1 MDMLVYAPGWALWDG
16 ERLRCALGRGGVR
29 IDKRE
34 GDGATPVGN
43 WPMRR
48 LLYRPD
54 RLAAPPTRLAANPI
68 AAQDGWCDDPDD
80 DAYNRPVRLPYRAG
94 AEILWRDDGLYDL
107 IVPLGYN
114 DDPVVAGAGSA
125 IFLHVAQ
132 PDYAPTE
139 GCVALAQA
147 DLLRVLAGA
156 AAGSRIVV
164 HGPEARAAVG
174 RIGMARARS
183 ARHP

>member
-1 MDMLVYAPGWALWDG
+1 MDLLVYAPGWALWDG

-29 IDKRE
+29 FDKRE

-54 RLAAPPTRLAANPI
+54 RLAAPATRLAANPI
-68 AAQDGWCDDPDD
+68 AEQDGWCDDPA
-80 DAYNRPVRLPYRAG
+80 DAGYNRPVRLPYPAG
-94 AEILWRDDGLYDL
+94 AEHLWRSDGLYDL

-114 DDPVVAGAGSA
+114 DAPVVPGAGSA

-132 PDYAPTE
+132 RDYAPTE

-156 AAGSRIVV
+156 DAGCRVVV
-164 HGPEARAAVG
+164 HGPEARASVG
-174 RIGMARARS
+174 RIGTARARS